1 MQMKPGEFCP
11 LIKKDCVHM
20 KCSWFIQ
27 IRGTDPNTGKEI
39 DEWGCS
45 VAWLPHLLIENAN
58 QTRQAGAATETFR
71 NEFVKGTQAT
81 IKTMVAL
88 SNGDYN
94 SDNPEVSVKL
104 LSDAPEDKKP
114 PDNPEISS

>member
-1 MQMKPGEFCP
+1 MELKPGHFCP
-11 LIKKDCVHM
+11 LLKKDCIQM
-20 KCSWFIQ
+20 KCNWFIQ
-27 IRGTDPNTGKEI
+27 IRGTNPNTGKEV

-81 IKTMVAL
+81 LQTMVAI
-88 SNGDYN
+88 STGQYDAK
-94 SDNPEVSVKL
+94 SQDVSVKL
-104 LSDAPEDKKP
+104 LSDDENP
-114 PDNPEISS
+114 PALPKS